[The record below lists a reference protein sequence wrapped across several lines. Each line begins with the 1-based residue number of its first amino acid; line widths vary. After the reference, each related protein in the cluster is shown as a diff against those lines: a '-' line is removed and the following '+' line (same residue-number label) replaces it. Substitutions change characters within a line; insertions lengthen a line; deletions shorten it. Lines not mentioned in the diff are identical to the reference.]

1 MCARKYDMTELVPIY
16 ALYGEY
22 LEEHDED
29 VLHFEAIRD
38 RSAKYNWSILPH
50 KHDTLWQFFYLQNA
64 GIRMYLDGQ
73 EHVITE
79 PVLVS
84 VPPLFVHGF
93 QFPDDVIGGVISVR
107 AAVVSQM
114 LPHIVGGG
122 DLSDHIVIMPQ
133 TAADFMPCMNAYDT
147 IKTGFT
153 VYDQLRNVSLET
165 SLKALSLAILR
176 HEQRV
181 AQAGNVNRQVQ
192 GDDLLRRFC
201 DLIEN
206 NYTANWS
213 SGDYARA
220 LGVST
225 VQLNRKSAAGLG
237 ASPQRFL
244 TKRRILEAKRLLKF
258 TQLSI
263 TEISQRLGYADTSY
277 YCRLFKKHVG
287 QTPSHFRQTHE
298 S

>member
-1 MCARKYDMTELVPIY
+1 MTELVPIY

-22 LEEHDED
+22 LEEHHED

-50 KHDTLWQFFYLQNA
+50 KHDMLWQFFYLQNA
-64 GIRMYLDGQ
+64 GIRMYLDGW
-73 EHVITE
+73 EHMITE

-107 AAVVSQM
+107 ASVVSQM
-114 LPHIVGGG
+114 LPDLVGGG
-122 DLSDHIVIMPQ
+122 NLSDRIVIMSQNTP
-133 TAADFMPCMNAYDT
+133 DFKACMNAYDT
-147 IKTGFT
+147 IKTGFK
-153 VYDQLRNVSLET
+153 VYDQLRNISLET
-165 SLKALSLAILR
+165 NLKALSLAVLR
-176 HEQRV
+176 HEQR
-181 AQAGNVNRQVQ
+181 NIQVDSAHRKVQ
-192 GDDLLRRFC
+192 EDDLLRRFC

-213 SGDYARA
+213 SADYARA
-220 LGVST
+220 LGIST

-237 ASPQRFL
+237 VSPQRFL

-263 TEISQRLGYADTSY
+263 TEISQRLGYADPSY

-287 QTPSHFRQTHE
+287 QTPSHFRQAHE